1 MKKSLVFLLLLFS
14 ILAFSQTIRK
24 VTSLNGL
31 PATGTITYN
40 DSSDT
45 NNNLSPWTLKIDIK
59 TLDGSIKVKTE
70 YTFGTEEVV
79 TDKMLSSFFYQYN
92 DEGNVVKKLTIK
104 SVADTEDLKLDN
116 SKWDSATFVDY
127 DKNKV
132 CYNIKF

>member
-1 MKKSLVFLLLLFS
+1 MKKSLLFLLLLFS
-14 ILAFSQTIRK
+14 TFAFSQTVRK

-45 NNNLSPWTLKIDIK
+45 NSLSPWTLKIDIK

-92 DEGNVVKKLTIK
+92 DNGIVVKKLTIK
-104 SVADTEDLKLDN
+104 SVADTEDVKLDN

>member
-1 MKKSLVFLLLLFS
+1 MKKSLLFLLLLFS
-14 ILAFSQTIRK
+14 TFTFSQTIREVK
-24 VTSLNGL
+24 YLNGL

-45 NNNLSPWTLKIDIK
+45 NSLSPWTLKIDIK

-92 DEGNVVKKLTIK
+92 DNGIVVKKLTIK
-104 SVADTEDLKLDN
+104 IVADTEDVKLYN